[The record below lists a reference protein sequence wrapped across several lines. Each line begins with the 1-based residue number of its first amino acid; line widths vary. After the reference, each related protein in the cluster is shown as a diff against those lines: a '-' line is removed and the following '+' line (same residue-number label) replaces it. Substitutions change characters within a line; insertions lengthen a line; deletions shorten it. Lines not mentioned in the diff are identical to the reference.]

1 MNATIPGLHVCVC
14 VCVCV
19 CVRACVRVCVCIDF
33 LISIFGSSM
42 CVKLLYKR
50 DSQCLTYTQSTDV
63 PAASRLFVHPV
74 AMLNEANIDGG
85 GQSTHIKSNA
95 EMIVHIR
102 CLHDTHE
109 VMFCFLVIMLFIIT

>member
-1 MNATIPGLHVCVC
+1 
-14 VCVCV
+14 
-19 CVRACVRVCVCIDF
+19 
-33 LISIFGSSM
+33 M

-50 DSQCLTYTQSTDV
+50 DIQCLTYTQSTAV
-63 PAASRLFVHPV
+63 PADSRLCVHPV

-85 GQSTHIKSNA
+85 GQSTHIKPNV
-95 EMIVHIR
+95 EMHIR